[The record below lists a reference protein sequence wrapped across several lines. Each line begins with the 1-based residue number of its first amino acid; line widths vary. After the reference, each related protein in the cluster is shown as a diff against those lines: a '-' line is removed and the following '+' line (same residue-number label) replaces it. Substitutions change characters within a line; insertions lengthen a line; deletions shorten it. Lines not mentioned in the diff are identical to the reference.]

1 MSVRRLSML
10 QWFGLLAGGSIWF
23 GTFLAGIGTS
33 QAVCNPGSARWGVPH
48 DTVQLTLTVVAA
60 ASVCAA
66 QAAAIAVFRATRN
79 ATEEDPP
86 PEGRLHFFS
95 IAAMLGNTVF
105 LGVILLSGIAT
116 IVDRA
121 CHQA

>member
-1 MSVRRLSML
+1 MNVRRLSVL
-10 QWFGLLAGGSIWF
+10 QWFGLLAGGTIWWSS
-23 GTFLAGIGTS
+23 FLLGVGAST
-33 QAVCNPGSARWGVPH
+33 AVCNPASGHWGIPH
-48 DTVQLTLTVVAA
+48 DTVQLVLMVVAA
-60 ASVCAA
+60 AVVCAA
-66 QAAAIAVFRATRN
+66 QAAAIAVFRATR
-79 ATEEDPP
+79 AAREEAPP

>member
-1 MSVRRLSML
+1 MSLRRLSVL
-10 QWFGLLAGGSIWF
+10 QWFGFLAGGTIWWSS
-23 GTFLAGIGTS
+23 FLLGIGEST
-33 QAVCNPGSARWGVPH
+33 ALCNPGSGRWGIPH
-48 DTVQLTLTVVAA
+48 DTVQLVLMVVAA
-60 ASVCAA
+60 AVVCAA
-66 QAAAIAVFRATRN
+66 QAAAVAVFRATR
-79 ATEEDPP
+79 AVGEEDPP

-121 CHQA
+121 CHQS